1 MLHGQSLGT
10 RSRLVVV
17 LAVAWLV
24 VLATVAPAVAVPT
37 AGGSVATTATVS
49 TGATE
54 PGEGV
59 GAAATV
65 AGCTVLSTP
74 GVYRLTSDLD
84 VSGVGDCLVVAS
96 DDVHLDGAGH
106 VVRTGPNDT
115 AVATGAGTYTNVS
128 VANLSVRGGL
138 GVRLAN
144 VTGLAIRTVDVETGV
159 EPPAFDDA
167 VGVNVVDGSDVRL
180 SGVAVDLTT
189 YRGAAVQ
196 LLDVTN
202 ATVAST
208 TVRNDR
214 QGFSRGVAVRRSTDV
229 RLSDTV
235 AEGYGDAVYLG
246 DATNVTVQAT
256 RVTGADA
263 AVYFYFGNSN
273 VTVAGLDGDTEDGV
287 VLARSVSDVTVR
299 DASLSVTDRGI
310 DSYADRLTLRNV
322 TVAGATRVGVRIR
335 PFSRPPLDPVV
346 EDVTVRDGTATAF
359 DVEASGAPTLRN
371 LTVANV
377 SAAAVVG
384 RNASGAAV
392 PVEVTGFRADG
403 SRFDLRLVNASV
415 TPVDAASVAPPDG
428 EPVGVGLD
436 VTTPP
441 RTAAPSTF
449 AGTFYYE
456 PYGLSSANET
466 DLRAFRSA
474 NGSWTRLP
482 GTPDTANGTL
492 SVSRAG
498 SGLPGSY
505 GLYVPRGCPI
515 VDGTP
520 TASVDA
526 DPVCEDVDGNGRFEF
541 LDVIALLFADFGAI
555 NADPVGDALDV
566 DGSGKVDFLDVV
578 ALLFELS

>member
-1 MLHGQSLGT
+1 MSHGKSLRT
-10 RSRLVVV
+10 RSTLVV

-24 VLATVAPAVAVPT
+24 VLAAVGPVAAVPA
-37 AGGSVATTATVS
+37 AGGAAATTATAS
-49 TGATE
+49 AGATASSE
-54 PGEGV
+54 DV
-59 GAAATV
+59 GAGATV

-74 GVYRLTSDLD
+74 GVYRLTSDVN

-115 AVATGAGTYTNVS
+115 AVATGAGTYANVS

-144 VTGLAIRTVDVETGV
+144 VTGLAIRTVDVKTGV
-159 EPPAFDDA
+159 EPPEFDDA

-180 SGVAVDLTT
+180 SGVAVDLTAD
-189 YRGAAVQ
+189 RGAAVQ

-214 QGFSRGVAVRRSTDV
+214 QGSSRGVAIRRSTDV
-229 RLSDTV
+229 RLSDTI
-235 AEGYGDAVYLG
+235 AEGYGDAVYLAY
-246 DATNVTVQAT
+246 ATNVSVRAT
-256 RVTGADA
+256 RVRGADR
-263 AVYFYFGNSN
+263 AVYFYFGNRN
-273 VTVAGLDGDTEDGV
+273 VTVAGLDGDTEEGV
-287 VLARSVSDVTVR
+287 VLSTSVSDVTVR

-310 DSYADRLTLRNV
+310 FSYADRLTLRNV
-322 TVAGATRVGVRIR
+322 TVVGATRVGVRIQTFR
-335 PFSRPPLDPVV
+335 GPPLDPVV

-359 DVEASGAPTLRN
+359 DIEARGSPTLRN

-384 RNASGAAV
+384 RNESGEAV
-392 PVEVTGFRADG
+392 PVEVTGLRANG

-415 TPVDAASVAPPDG
+415 RPVDAEVVAPPAGDA
-428 EPVGVGLD
+428 VGVGLE
-436 VTTPP
+436 VAVPP
-441 RTAAPSTF
+441 RTTAPSTF
-449 AGTFYYE
+449 AGTFSYD
-456 PYGLSSANET
+456 PSTLPGANET
-466 DLRAFRSA
+466 DIRAFRYTNGTRTQLSA
-474 NGSWTRLP
+474 
-482 GTPDTANGTL
+482 TPDTANETL
-492 SVSRAG
+492 TVSRAG

-505 GLYVPRGCPI
+505 GLYVPLNCPM
-515 VDGTP
+515 VDGTQ
-520 TASVDA
+520 TRSVDT
-526 DPVCEDVDGNGRFEF
+526 DGDCEDVDGNGRFEF
-541 LDVIALLFADFGAI
+541 LDVVALLFADFGAI
-555 NADPVGDALDV
+555 NADPAGDALDI